1 MYTEYAYKHRHCVL
15 IYTVGC
21 IYIHVEAIWCFF
33 SPWFSVKNWKVKQS
47 QNVFFLISW
56 DWSNTCYNA
65 KVTTRQLCD
74 HSALLSRLQRL
85 RHKRQKE
92 TFSTVTF
99 FFLLCNMYSVQKWDE
114 MAPGNRRSQSLACW
128 DIASD
133 HKCVMRR
140 SFMRQISKEM
150 SKHQEIVSK

>member
-1 MYTEYAYKHRHCVL
+1 MRVVVLLFRFYTFYSFCIVL
-15 IYTVGC
+15 TENVFY
-21 IYIHVEAIWCFF
+21 F
-33 SPWFSVKNWKVKQS
+33 SNHTKNYDVD
-47 QNVFFLISW
+47 NVFFLISW

-65 KVTTRQLCD
+65 KVTTIQLCD
-74 HSALLSRLQRL
+74 PSALLSHLQRL

-99 FFLLCNMYSVQKWDE
+99 FFFFGLCNMYSVQKWDE

-133 HKCVMRR
+133 CKCVMRR